1 MTNIRDIIPAEVL
14 NDDFYNE
21 LILLASRQDIKTF
34 LEIGSSSGG
43 GSTQALV
50 DGIKINPNRNDVRLF
65 CMELSR
71 PRFIRLSEAYVS
83 ENFVKTYNLSSVSTR
98 EFPNTVEVEF
108 FYNNV
113 ITNINKATL
122 PTVLEWREQDIT
134 YIKDNALD
142 ANGIQFIMQAN
153 GIDKFD
159 FVLIDG
165 SEFTGER
172 ELMHVLGAKIIALDD
187 INAFKCYSAFSILS
201 SHFAY
206 NLISK
211 NMELRNGFAIFER
224 KF

>member
-1 MTNIRDIIPAEVL
+1 MTKISDIIPAEVL

-21 LILLASRQDIKTF
+21 IILLASRQDIKTF

-50 DGIKINPNRNDVRLF
+50 DGIKMNPNRNDVRLF

-71 PRFIRLSEAYVS
+71 ARFIRLSETYAS
-83 ENFVKTYNLSSVSTR
+83 ENFVKTYNLSSVSTK
-98 EFPNTVEVEF
+98 EFPNTAEVEF

-113 ITNINKATL
+113 RTNINRATL

-187 INAFKCYSAFSILS
+187 INAFKCFSAFNILS

-206 NLISK
+206 NLISC